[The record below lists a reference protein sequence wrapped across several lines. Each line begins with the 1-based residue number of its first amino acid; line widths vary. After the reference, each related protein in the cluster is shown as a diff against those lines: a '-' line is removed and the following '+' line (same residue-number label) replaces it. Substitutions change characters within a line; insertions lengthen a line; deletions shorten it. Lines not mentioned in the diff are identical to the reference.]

1 MSGRG
6 GHSSLF
12 LGLRFNIGLRVFL
25 QAFGHLAD
33 VVYAPD

>member
-1 MSGRG
+1 MSGRD

-12 LGLRFNIGLRVFL
+12 LGLRFNVGLRVFL
-25 QAFGHLAD
+25 RASGHLAD